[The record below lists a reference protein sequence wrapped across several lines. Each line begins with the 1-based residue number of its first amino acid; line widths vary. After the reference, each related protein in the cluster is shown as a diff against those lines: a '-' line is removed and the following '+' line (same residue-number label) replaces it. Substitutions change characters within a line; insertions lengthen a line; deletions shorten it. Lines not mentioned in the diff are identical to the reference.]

1 MNAGKVNA
9 GKVSAG
15 KVLYGDL
22 TRASLAR
29 RAMRGSKWQS
39 HHRAL
44 SFAKFDSR
52 ARGSAGGV
60 PCKWVCQDICKEFA
74 PNCPPPPSA
83 STPHAPS
90 MVVMQE
96 GNIAQG
102 MPRKRWG
109 KKSPI
114 GAKMSPI
121 WG

>member
-1 MNAGKVNA
+1 MGLPRYLQGVCSQLVPPKKNDPHFACPQ
-9 GKVSAG
+9 SI
-15 KVLYGDL
+15 
-22 TRASLAR
+22 AR
-29 RAMRGSKWQS
+29 QVGLPRYLQ
-39 HHRAL
+39 
-44 SFAKFDSR
+44 
-52 ARGSAGGV
+52 GV
-60 PCKWVCQDICKEFA
+60 CSQL
-74 PNCPPPPSA
+74 PPPPSA